1 MEFFFIQRLVANRAV
16 QLRLSNKQEP
26 SWHSENA
33 IIEREEAI
41 VSDTMNEY
49 VPGTQLQQDDTT
61 TSIVSQESEEYYVLV
76 LCYKTKP

>member
-1 MEFFFIQRLVANRAV
+1 MVKGI